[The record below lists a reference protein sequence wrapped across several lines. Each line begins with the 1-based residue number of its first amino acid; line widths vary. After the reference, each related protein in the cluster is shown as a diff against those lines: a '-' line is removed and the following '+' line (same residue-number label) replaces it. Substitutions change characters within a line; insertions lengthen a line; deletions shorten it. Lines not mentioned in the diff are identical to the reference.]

1 MIPYKT
7 VMAITTKAFGKKQR
21 RTELA
26 VKKAPKYRRLTD
38 EAKKQIFADMDSGV
52 SLRQPQVLPYPR
64 MNISGLSTTVM

>member
-1 MIPYKT
+1 MIPYET

-21 RTELA
+21 RTEPA

-52 SLRQPQVLPYPR
+52 SLRQP
-64 MNISGLSTTVM
+64 

>member
-21 RTELA
+21 RTEPA

-38 EAKKQIFADMDSGV
+38 EAKNMDSGV